1 MKHLT
6 HCVGI
11 DLARKAQ
18 SKAVIASN
26 PFNPA
31 FTPKRAFAFSHD
43 AEGFQA
49 LKDHILKI
57 VGKDSLKD
65 VAINMEP
72 TGPWRDVSSFFQ
84 NEGASVFFT
93 RTDVVSGIRKA
104 RNRFAKTDRIDSATL
119 AGMPWSLPERM
130 IPFSHREERLEVLS
144 QYASQRFQIVKDVT
158 RWKNR
163 LLARLE
169 LVWKPLLVSLED
181 EVVFTQ
187 SMRAFWKRFP
197 NPADMIQLGAKR
209 FSSWFENH
217 MHGAL
222 APQMKEILW
231 NAGLK
236 ADSLWNLL
244 RKGAGERETISWMIA
259 RDLDTIAFLEK
270 QQETVEKKIEE
281 AREKVPEC
289 NLVDEIPGVGPVV
302 SVNLASVLAPV
313 SRFSNARK
321 CAAYTGLVC
330 RKKSSGERE
339 ILGLRITKAGN
350 RRIKRDLALAADVA
364 MHHDPQLA
372 AFAIRLLKA
381 GKHYNKVRVAVG
393 RKIAI
398 RAFSLLK
405 RYENGEK
412 NVHYV
417 FRDLKG
423 KPISQEKAKTLA
435 QTLWLKYRVHDKREI
450 PAEQKRKSAGS

>member
-1 MKHLT
+1 MKHFT
-6 HCVGI
+6 HCVGV

-18 SKAVIASN
+18 SKAVIASY
-26 PFNPA
+26 PFDLDEM
-31 FTPKRAFAFSHD
+31 PKRAFAFSHD
-43 AEGFQA
+43 VEGFQA
-49 LKDHILKI
+49 LHAYILKI

-84 NEGASVFFT
+84 NLGAAVFYT
-93 RTDVVSGIRKA
+93 RTDVVSGVRKA
-104 RNRFAKTDRIDSATL
+104 HSRYAKTDRIDSFSL
-119 AGMPWSLPERM
+119 AGMPRIFPKRM
-130 IPFSHREERLEVLS
+130 ILFSPREERLEILS

-181 EVVFTQ
+181 KVAFTQ

-197 NPADMIQLGAKR
+197 HPADLIQLGVKR
-209 FSSWFENH
+209 FSSWYKNH

-222 APQMKEILW
+222 APQMQEIIW

-244 RKGAGERETISWMIA
+244 RKGAGERDTLSWMITK
-259 RDLDTIAFLEK
+259 DLDIITCLEK
-270 QQETVEKKIEE
+270 QQEAIEKEIEK

-289 NLVDEIPGVGPVV
+289 SLVDEIPGVGPVV

-313 SRFSNARK
+313 SRFSNTRK
-321 CAAYTGLVC
+321 CSAYTGLVC
-330 RKKSSGERE
+330 RKKSSGEKE

-350 RRIKRDLALAADVA
+350 RRVKRDLILAADVA
-364 MHHDPQLA
+364 MHRDPQLA
-372 AFAIRLLKA
+372 AFAIRLFTA

-393 RKIAI
+393 RKIAV
-398 RAFSLLK
+398 RAYSLLK
-405 RYENGEK
+405 RYEKGEK
-412 NVHYV
+412 NVHYE

-423 KPISQEKAKTLA
+423 KPVSQEKAKALA
-435 QTLWLKYRVHDKREI
+435 QSLWLKYRDHGKRMI
-450 PAEQKRKSAGS
+450 PAGQKRKSAES